1 MHIWSGDGVLNVGA
15 LDACYACL
23 ADAPPGRR
31 IVLVRGAG
39 GGYLQTGLDH
49 PGDLPEIAKRNVE
62 WLNRRL
68 GVSAQDAEQKLAAAI
83 GQQETTN

>member
-1 MHIWSGDGVLNVGA
+1 
-15 LDACYACL
+15 
-23 ADAPPGRR
+23 
-31 IVLVRGAG
+31 
-39 GGYLQTGLDH
+39 LQTGLDH

-83 GQQETTN
+83 GQQETTK